1 MGGTKTPEESL
12 AERRGCLRS
21 TLSAAALLAILLM
34 LAGFGLTVYWYFTPY
49 RGFRTE
55 TFVEIE
61 HGMSSREIAEK
72 LQQQG
77 VVRSS
82 WAFLAIH
89 MLQPHAPLQAG
100 EYRFGTAQ
108 TPWQVFDKIRRG
120 ETFYEEFTVPEGS
133 DMFDIAG
140 LLRSSDTV
148 APAAFLK
155 AAADAKS
162 IHDLDSQAP
171 NLEGYL
177 FPSTYRVT
185 HKTTAR
191 QLCRMMTDEFRK
203 QWQALG
209 GDKQA
214 DKIHQIV
221 ILASLVEKESA
232 SPTERPEIASVFLN
246 RLRLNMPLQC
256 DPTTVYA
263 ALLENRY
270 NGVIHKSDLAS
281 RSLYNTYT
289 HAGLPPGPIANPGAL
304 SLKAALYPADT
315 NYLYFVAKANGNGTH
330 VFSSTLAD
338 HERAVLEYR
347 KGSR

>member
-1 MGGTKTPEESL
+1 MSGMKPLEVSL
-12 AERRGCLRS
+12 AEKRGFVHKA
-21 TLSAAALLAILLM
+21 LSAAAVLAILSI
-34 LAGFGLTVYWYFTPY
+34 LASAGLAAYWYFAPY

-61 HGMSSREIAEK
+61 RGMSSQQISEK
-72 LQQQG
+72 LQEQG
-77 VVRSS
+77 VVRSR
-82 WAFLAIH
+82 WTFLAIH
-89 MLQPHAPLQAG
+89 LLHRRAPLQAG
-100 EYRFGTAQ
+100 EYRFGIAQ
-108 TPWQVFDKIRRG
+108 TPWQVFEKIRRG
-120 ETFYEEFTVPEGS
+120 EIFYEEFTVPEGS
-133 DMFDIAG
+133 NMFDIAG
-140 LLRSSDTV
+140 LLQSTDTV
-148 APAAFLK
+148 TAPAFLK
-155 AAADAKS
+155 AASDAKS
-162 IHDLDSQAP
+162 IHDLDSEAP

-203 QWQALG
+203 QWKALDG
-209 GDKQA
+209 EKQS

-246 RLRLNMPLQC
+246 RLRLSMPLQC

-281 RSLYNTYT
+281 RSLYNTYA
-289 HAGLPPGPIANPGAL
+289 HAGLPPGPIANPGAS

-315 NYLYFVAKANGNGTH
+315 NYLYFVAKPNAGGTH
-330 VFSSTLAD
+330 VFSSTLAE
-338 HERAVLEYR
+338 HEKAVLEYR

>member
-1 MGGTKTPEESL
+1 MSETKPPEKNL

-21 TLSAAALLAILLM
+21 TLSVAALLAILL
-34 LAGFGLTVYWYFTPY
+34 LLTGFGLTAYWYFTSY

-61 HGMSSREIAEK
+61 HGMSSRQIAEK

-77 VVRSS
+77 VVRSR

-89 MLQPHAPLQAG
+89 LLHPRAPLQAG
-100 EYRFGTAQ
+100 EYRFGAAQ
-108 TPWQVFDKIRRG
+108 TPWQVFEKIRRG

-133 DMFDIAG
+133 NMFDIAG
-140 LLRSSDTV
+140 LLGSSDTV

-209 GDKQA
+209 GEKQA
-214 DKIHQIV
+214 DKIHQTV
-221 ILASLVEKESA
+221 ILASMVEKESA

-246 RLRLNMPLQC
+246 RLRLSMPLQC

-270 NGVIHKSDLAS
+270 NGVIHKSDLER

-289 HAGLPPGPIANPGAL
+289 HTGLPPGPIANPGAL
-304 SLKAALYPADT
+304 SLKGALYPADT
-315 NYLYFVAKANGNGTH
+315 NYLYFVAKPNGGGTH
-330 VFSSTLAD
+330 VFSSTLAQ
-338 HERAVLEYR
+338 HERAVMDYR